1 VAVAEDLAA
10 INNRFTEINPI
21 IKKPLLFGRGFF
33 MIGSVGFF
41 NIYTTK
47 EFVAMLLKH
56 PEALGTSLINLEG
69 YFCNPSW
76 R

>member
-1 VAVAEDLAA
+1 VAEDEAA
-10 INNRFTEINPI
+10 INNRFAEINQS

-41 NIYTTK
+41 NFHMTK

-69 YFCNPSW
+69 YFCDPSW
-76 R
+76 